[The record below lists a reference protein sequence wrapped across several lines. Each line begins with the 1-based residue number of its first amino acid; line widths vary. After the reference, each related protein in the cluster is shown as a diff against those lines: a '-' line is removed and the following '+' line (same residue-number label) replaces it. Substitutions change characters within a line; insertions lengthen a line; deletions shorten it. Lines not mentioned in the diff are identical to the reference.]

1 VRDLR
6 REIPTVEKEIKGL
19 GGSESP
25 RLQRLLHEVSDL
37 GEEGRQA
44 AMIASQEAIERW
56 VAMGANTFK
65 EHMEQ
70 YYATTPKM
78 AQCIPDVMKAFGE
91 LHKASAAE
99 GALSTK
105 HKELISVA
113 IAVVIRCEPCIAFH
127 VHDAL
132 KAGATRQEIAE
143 AIGVAIGMGGGP
155 AAAYGAAAMRAVEE
169 FEQA

>member
-1 VRDLR
+1 MSDTTFRD
-6 REIPTVEKEIKGL
+6 
-19 GGSESP
+19 
-25 RLQRLLHEVSDL
+25 
-37 GEEGRQA
+37 
-44 AMIASQEAIERW
+44 
-56 VAMGANTFK
+56 
-65 EHMEQ
+65 HMEKFNQ
-70 YYATTPKM
+70 TTPKM
-78 AQCIPDVMKAFGE
+78 AECIPDVMKAFGQ
-91 LHKASAAE
+91 LHQASAAE

-155 AAAYGAAAMRAVEE
+155 AVAYGAAAMRAVDE